1 MKEDLKKIIIVG
13 SLILTLFFVYSIV
26 NAVITQNTTDSPN
39 ILGGKLK
46 TFSPPKVSNV
56 NDPFHDISLK
66 PVGCFE
72 NLKNQYFLHEV
83 NPYNSSV
90 QLDSGII
97 IKDDSIGKKNLDRL
111 VETIIDNGYRS
122 YGNTLKKKMN
132 NLSDLSIIDYATIG
146 YLNGY
151 KYISVYKT
159 DLRGKGRVYFT
170 YSPPTLSSATYKYGY
185 NFTDD
190 EFKEI
195 LTPPDFPDYQLTPE
209 VNDQSNKKCGFP
221 CLNSNGE
228 PETFVDSSG
237 VKRQYMC
244 GSVNYPNISDPEVYS
259 VYEIISR

>member
-1 MKEDLKKIIIVG
+1 MKEDLKKIVVIGV
-13 SLILTLFFVYSIV
+13 LILTLFFIYSIF
-26 NAVITQNTTDSPN
+26 NAVMTEDNKDPPN
-39 ILGGKLK
+39 LLEGKSK
-46 TFSPPKVSNV
+46 TFSPPKVSSV

-72 NLKNQYFLHEV
+72 NLKNQYFIHEV
-83 NPYNSSV
+83 NQYNSSS

-97 IKDDSIGKKNLDRL
+97 IKDDDIGKKNLSRL
-111 VETIIDNGYRS
+111 IETIRDNGYIS
-122 YGNTLKKKMN
+122 YGNTLKRKMN

-159 DLRGKGRVYFT
+159 DLHGKGRVYFT

-185 NFTDD
+185 NFTDE

-195 LTPPDFPDYQLTPE
+195 LTPPDFPDYELTPTL
-209 VNDQSNKKCGFP
+209 QSDKKCGFP
-221 CLNSNGE
+221 CLNSKGE
-228 PETFVDSSG
+228 PETFIDSSG

-244 GSVNYPNISDPEVYS
+244 GSVNYPNIKDPEVYAL
-259 VYEIISR
+259 YEIISK